1 MSSAFLPSPDMSPR
15 PVTTRWL
22 CARWGRRVQRAR
34 CGAARAPR
42 HRRSARDAPSARHG
56 KRDGMAREAR
66 PPVCRRRCLVAA
78 WIKIEGQ
85 AFWRSGPFC
94 SAGDS
99 FSEAARAPRVPCVLE
114 GGSSSARGPDA
125 EGQQGQVLGQGGRQ
139 AQAPVRGRRSARLD
153 PARPR
158 GALPSAS
165 ARVRARVGR
174 APLLPDRAGAC
185 SRPHPLRS
193 PSPPLFLIP
202 SGLARA
208 ARPPLSRALTAPNRA
223 RDLT

>member
-1 MSSAFLPSPDMSPR
+1 MAL
-15 PVTTRWL
+15 
-22 CARWGRRVQRAR
+22 RAV
-34 CGAARAPR
+34 GAARSTPR
-42 HRRSARDAPSARHG
+42 VAVRCRARSGGTDARLVMRRSARHG
-56 KRDGMAREAR
+56 KLGWHGTRKRSAHLCGAAA
-66 PPVCRRRCLVAA
+66 CLVAA
-78 WIKIEGQ
+78 WQ
-85 AFWRSGPFC
+85 ARSRGKLPALSEASLRPFC
-94 SAGDS
+94 SAGPRL
-99 FSEAARAPRVPCVLE
+99 FFAEAARAPRVPCVLE

-139 AQAPVRGRRSARLD
+139 AQAPVRSRRSARLH